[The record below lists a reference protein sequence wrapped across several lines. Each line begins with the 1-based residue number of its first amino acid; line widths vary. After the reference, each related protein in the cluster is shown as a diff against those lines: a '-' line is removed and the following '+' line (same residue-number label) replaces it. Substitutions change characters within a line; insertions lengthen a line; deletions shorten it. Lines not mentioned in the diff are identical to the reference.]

1 MSIIIMVQEFFFVC
15 CPRATSGLLCTCIYG
30 EKAKRQNPRT
40 KLIVCLSAR
49 DGPRY
54 SIKVQTREKNWAF
67 LSTGSVGSVR
77 GHKFITKDVAWDFK
91 LVSQIA
97 TSFILL
103 LDFGMGWSQV
113 FLFIRAKQTRGQ
125 LWSAPS
131 GGLFFGRN
139 GIRTTRAAYQDQLI
153 MSRNSIRGRPQVDI
167 FSPTVQRKLH
177 AKKSP
182 KYSCD
187 QPISKNR
194 FLQLRSEQA
203 SIQKL

>member
-1 MSIIIMVQEFFFVC
+1 MPQRPSRSEIQYLS
-15 CPRATSGLLCTCIYG
+15 PNNG
-30 EKAKRQNPRT
+30 EK
-40 KLIVCLSAR
+40 LS
-49 DGPRY
+49 
-54 SIKVQTREKNWAF
+54 F
-67 LSTGSVGSVR
+67 FSTGSVGSVR

-153 MSRNSIRGRPQVDI
+153 MSRNSIRGRPQVYI
-167 FSPTVQRKLH
+167 FSHTVQRKRH